1 MILYASPMRLDHVSY
16 AVSHS
21 ELTDTVQR
29 LGALLGASFYDGGR
43 HPSFGTSNFVL
54 PLVEGKYIEIVAA
67 LDHPAADRAP
77 FGQAVRQ
84 RAEAGGG
91 WLGWVVACDDI
102 SAVESRLGRT
112 AVPGHRRLPDGF
124 DLRWK
129 QIGVMDNI
137 ANPQLPF
144 FIEWETSEDHHPSLW
159 GHSVTLKSIAIAG
172 DQQMVTEYL
181 GSPKNNPLDDVEVQW
196 VEAEEPGI
204 VSVTFD
210 TPNGI
215 VVLD

>member
-1 MILYASPMRLDHVSY
+1 MRLDHVSY
-16 AVSHS
+16 AVSHN

-54 PLVEGKYIEIVAA
+54 PLLEGKYIEIVAA

-91 WLGWVVACDDI
+91 WLGWVVSCEDI
-102 SAVESRLGRT
+102 SAVENRLGRA
-112 AVPGHRRLPDGF
+112 AVPGHRKLPDGF

-129 QIGVMDNI
+129 QIGVIESI
-137 ANPQLPF
+137 ASAQLPF
-144 FIEWETSEDHHPSLW
+144 FIEWETGAEHHPSVS
-159 GHSVTLKSIAIAG
+159 GHSVALKAIEIAG
-172 DQQMVTEYL
+172 DSRSIIDYL
-181 GSPKNNPLDDVEVQW
+181 GESARNPLGDVEVEW
-196 VEAEEPGI
+196 VDAEEPGI

-215 VVLD
+215 VRID

>member
-1 MILYASPMRLDHVSY
+1 MRLDHVSY
-16 AVSHS
+16 AVSHN

-54 PLVEGKYIEIVAA
+54 PLLEGKYIEVVAA

-84 RAEAGGG
+84 RAESGGG
-91 WLGWVVACDDI
+91 WLGWVVACRDI
-102 SAVESRLGRT
+102 SSVETRLGRE
-112 AVPGHRRLPDGF
+112 AVAGHRRLPDGF

-129 QIGVMDNI
+129 QLGVIENI

-144 FIEWETSEDHHPSLW
+144 FIEWETPEQHHPSQL
-159 GHSVTLKSIAIAG
+159 GHSVTMRSIAISG
-172 DQQMVTEYL
+172 DKHTIAEYL
-181 GSPKNNPLDDVEVQW
+181 GSPENHPLDDVEVEW
-196 VEAEEPGI
+196 IDGAEPGV
-204 VSVTFD
+204 VSVTFE
-210 TPNGI
+210 TPNGF
-215 VVLD
+215 VTLD

>member
-1 MILYASPMRLDHVSY
+1 MRLDHVSY

-54 PLVEGKYIEIVAA
+54 PLLDGKYIEVVAA
-67 LDHPAADRAP
+67 LDHPAADRVP

-91 WLGWVVACDDI
+91 WLGWVVACSDI
-102 SAVESRLGRT
+102 SAVEARLGRT
-112 AVPGHRRLPDGF
+112 AVDGHRKLPDGF

-129 QIGVMDNI
+129 QIGIVENM

-144 FIEWETSEDHHPSLW
+144 FIQWQTPAEHHPSQW
-159 GHSVTLKSIAIAG
+159 GHTVALRSIAIAG
-172 DQQMVTEYL
+172 DKQMISEYL
-181 GSPKNNPLDDVEVQW
+181 GSPENHPLDDVEVEW
-196 VEAEEPGI
+196 VESTEPGV

-210 TPNGI
+210 TPNGP
-215 VVLD
+215 VTLD